1 MGGSIAPFTPR
12 ENSNR
17 EGKYMMETQE
27 KTPPK
32 FEHSAVASLARVWRF
47 REHGTIYSEE
57 YTLAMAKFVYV
68 QVRGVEKPAKVA
80 ADEAKEE
87 LGGAA
92 SPPHRLKLLLGGK
105 PVGEFKFD
113 SIDGWWIEDWQP

>member
-1 MGGSIAPFTPR
+1 MALSG
-12 ENSNR
+12 
-17 EGKYMMETQE
+17 
-27 KTPPK
+27 
-32 FEHSAVASLARVWRF
+32 ARYHLF
-47 REHGTIYSEE
+47 RGVYSG
-57 YTLAMAKFVYV
+57 YAKFVYV

-92 SPPHRLKLLLGGK
+92 NPPHRLKLLLGGK

-113 SIDGWWIEDWQP
+113 NIDGWWIEDWQP